1 MSMEKE
7 LEKMIRDADLPKLD
21 EQQEAVKK
29 LPPRWVAI
37 TPNTFNQVAEETK
50 IIRKYVPT
58 EKKNKY
64 ES

>member
-7 LEKMIRDADLPKLD
+7 LERMIREAEIPKD
-21 EQQEAVKK
+21 DKGEAIKK

-37 TPNTFNQVAEETK
+37 TPSPFNQVAEETK
-50 IIRKYVPT
+50 IIRKFVPE

-64 ES
+64 E